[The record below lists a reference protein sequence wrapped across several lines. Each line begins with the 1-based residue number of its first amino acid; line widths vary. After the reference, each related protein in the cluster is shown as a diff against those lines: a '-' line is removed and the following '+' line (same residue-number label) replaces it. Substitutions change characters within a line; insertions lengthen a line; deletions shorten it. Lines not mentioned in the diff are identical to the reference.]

1 MQSTQAAVIT
11 LSLGHAA
18 FVTNQPI
25 PTPRH
30 DEILIRTA
38 AVALNPIDWMLL
50 GSTPSPN
57 AVMGHDYAGTI
68 VEVGQ
73 SASEQYKVGD
83 RVCGLVKG
91 ADRTRP
97 ESGTFAEY
105 IVAKAAVQIRIP
117 DWVSFENAAT
127 VGVGAI
133 AAGQCLFGPS
143 GLNLPWPRKHTLE
156 ENYDT
161 ILIYG
166 GSTASGCW
174 LIQVAKLLD
183 NNLTSSTNRAGYTVL
198 TTCSPKNFDLVR
210 EYGADAVFDYR
221 EPGCAQQIR
230 EHTSNTLGIV
240 CDAVSTQE
248 SVRICEEA
256 ISDKGGLYHSLLPAE
271 MGRVDVKSTFVNCCT
286 ALGEPFE
293 YGPDCMVIPRMPA
306 EFEFAQRWA
315 GIVSTLWSEE
325 KIKTLVVDK
334 RTGGLRKV
342 LEGLED
348 LKKGTVSGRKL
359 VYTVSDN

>member
-18 FVTNQPI
+18 FVTNQTV

-57 AVMGHDYAGTI
+57 SVMGHDYSGI
-68 VEVGQ
+68 VVEVGQ
-73 SASEQYKVGD
+73 SARERFKVGD

-105 IVAKAAVQIRIP
+105 VVAKAAVQIRIP
-117 DWVSFENAAT
+117 DGVTFEVAAT

-143 GLNLPWPRKHTLE
+143 GLNLPWPRFHTPG
-156 ENYDT
+156 ENHDA
-161 ILIYG
+161 IMIYG

-174 LIQVAKLLD
+174 LIQVAKL
-183 NNLTSSTNRAGYTVL
+183 AGYTVL

-210 EYGADAVFDYR
+210 EYGADAAFDYR
-221 EPGCAQQIR
+221 DPGCARQIR
-230 EHTSNTLGIV
+230 EHTSNTLRIV
-240 CDAVSTQE
+240 CDAVSTKE
-248 SVRICEEA
+248 SVRICEKA
-256 ISDKGGLYHSLLPAE
+256 ISDEGGLYHSLLPAE
-271 MGRVDVKSTFVNCCT
+271 ISRVDVKSTFVNCCT

-315 GIVSTLWSEE
+315 GIVSTLWSEG
-325 KIKTLVVDK
+325 KIKPLVVDK
-334 RTGGLRKV
+334 RAGGLKKV
-342 LEGLED
+342 LDGLED
-348 LKKGTVSGRKL
+348 LKNGTVSGRKL
-359 VYTVSDN
+359 VYTVSDD